1 MIPQPSS
8 AFLILTGELTE
19 DAVGIRIGNLDLGV
33 TAEAATGSF
42 MLLDS
47 FDQSIRDG
55 RQMLVETDWGLALY
69 NNNGS
74 VTQDA
79 KRSGQFVADLA
90 PGPVKDALQRLSPL
104 RSLLPIG
111 TGTASR
117 RHLSL
122 TDDEGKTR
130 ARVEL
135 LTLQPQGD
143 GMPVTLTS
151 LQGLRGYDDAMQTL
165 RNHIGTVAGSVL
177 DDVSSTTAAL
187 FPANIPYV
195 AKPDIRAD
203 PNDTAFRAAGDIIA
217 AYLDVA
223 RRNEAG
229 IIADHD
235 TEFLHDYRVAL
246 RKIRSVVSLFKG
258 AYSDEQTEALKAS
271 FSDLMAPTGRLRDLD
286 VYLLGRD
293 DYYAMLPETL
303 HEGLTLMFR
312 MFAEERQ
319 REHKKI
325 AKWLGGARYQAFITA
340 LKARF
345 AEPATLAKGPDADH
359 QAYSYACALIWKR
372 YRKVC
377 KLAAIITADTADEQ
391 VHELRILC
399 KKLRYLME
407 FFAPVFPPRK
417 LKLLLKPLKDL
428 QDNLGLFNDYSV
440 QQVALQ
446 NVMDHHPSK
455 GRKQDLVLAQSIGA
469 LIAVLHGRQKEER
482 EKVASTF
489 ARFDSPETQLMFRDL
504 FYGKGSLK

>member
-1 MIPQPSS
+1 VIPQPSS
-8 AFLILTGELTE
+8 EFLILAGELTE
-19 DAVGIRIGNLDLGV
+19 DAIGNRIGNLALGL
-33 TAEAATGSF
+33 TAEAATASF
-42 MLLDS
+42 VLLDS
-47 FDQSIRDG
+47 FDQSLHKEQ
-55 RQMLVETDWGLALY
+55 QMLIETDGELALY
-69 NNNGS
+69 HDSGP

-79 KRSGQFVADLA
+79 RRNGQLVADLA

-104 RSLLPIG
+104 RSLLSIG

-117 RHLSL
+117 RQLSL

-135 LTLQPQGD
+135 VMLRPQGN
-143 GMPVTLTS
+143 GTPVTLTS
-151 LQGLRGYDDAMQTL
+151 LQGLRGYDNAMRAL
-165 RNHIGTVAGSVL
+165 REHIATVAGPGL
-177 DDVSSTTAAL
+177 DDVSGITAVL

-195 AKPDIRAD
+195 AKPVLRAD
-203 PNDTAFRAAGDIIA
+203 PNDTAFRAAGEIIS

-258 AYSDEQTEALKAS
+258 VYSDEQTEALKVA

-286 VYLLGRD
+286 VYLLGCN

-303 HEGLTLMFR
+303 HEGLTLMFQ

-319 REHKKI
+319 REQKQI
-325 AKWLGGARYQAFITA
+325 AKWFQSARYRDSITA
-340 LKARF
+340 LEALF
-345 AEPATLAKGPDADH
+345 AAPETLATGPEADH

-377 KLAAIITADTADEQ
+377 KIAATIMADTPDEQ
-391 VHELRILC
+391 VHELRISC

-407 FFAPVFPPRK
+407 FFAPVLPGRE

-446 NVMDHHPSK
+446 NVMNHHPSK
-455 GRKQDLVLAQSIGA
+455 GRKQDLMLAQSIGA

-482 EKVASTF
+482 EKVTSTF
-489 ARFDSPETQLMFRDL
+489 ARFDSPETRWMFRDL
-504 FYGKGSLK
+504 FYGKGD

>member
-1 MIPQPSS
+1 MIPRPSRE
-8 AFLILTGELTE
+8 FLILTGELTD
-19 DAVGIRIGNLDLGV
+19 DAIGTRIGNLDLGPV
-33 TAEAATGSF
+33 VEADTGSF
-42 MLLDS
+42 VLLDS
-47 FDQSIRDG
+47 FDQSIRHG
-55 RQMLVETDWGLALY
+55 RQALVETDRRLALY
-69 NNNGS
+69 YDNGP

-79 KRSGQFVADLA
+79 RRSGQFVADFA
-90 PGPVKDALQRLSPL
+90 PGPVKDALQGLSPL

-111 TGTASR
+111 TGTTSR

-135 LTLQPQGD
+135 VTLWPEGD
-143 GMPVTLTS
+143 GTPVTLTS
-151 LQGLRGYDDAMQTL
+151 LQGLRGYDDAAEAL
-165 RNHIGTVAGSVL
+165 RDHIGTVAGPSL
-177 DDVSSTTAAL
+177 DDVSGMAAVL
-187 FPANIPYV
+187 FPASVPYV
-195 AKPDIRAD
+195 AKPDLRAD
-203 PNDTAFRAAGDIIA
+203 PDDTAFSAAGDIIS

-258 AYSDEQTEALKAS
+258 VYSDDQTAALKAA

-293 DYYAMLPETL
+293 DYYAMLPESL

-312 MFAEERQ
+312 IFAEERQ
-319 REHKKI
+319 REQKKI
-325 AKWLGGARYQAFITA
+325 ARWLQGARYRDSIAA
-340 LKARF
+340 LEALF
-345 AEPATLAKGPDADH
+345 AGLDTLAKGPEADH
-359 QAYSYACALIWKR
+359 QAYGYARALIWKR

-377 KLAAIITADTADEQ
+377 RLAATITADTTDEQ

-407 FFAPVFPPRK
+407 FFAPVLPPRK
-417 LKLLLKPLKDL
+417 LRLLLKPLKYL

-440 QQVALQ
+440 QQVALRDF
-446 NVMDHHPSK
+446 MDQRLSA
-455 GRKQDLVLAQSIGA
+455 GRRQDLVLAQSIGA
-469 LIAVLHGRQKEER
+469 LIAVLHARQREER
-482 EKVASTF
+482 EKVAFTF
-489 ARFDSPETQLMFRDL
+489 ARFDSPGTRMMFREL
-504 FYGKGSLK
+504 FHGKGSQR